1 MSDTGKDFRKRLIAT
16 FITEVDE
23 HLKVLS
29 DGLLTLE
36 KVPSASIQK
45 ATLETIYRETHSMKG
60 AARAVNMSN
69 IESICQSL
77 EGIFADWKAKGNPTS
92 PKSFDPI
99 YDALQTI
106 RLFISDI

>member
-45 ATLETIYRETHSMKG
+45 ETLETI
-60 AARAVNMSN
+60 
-69 IESICQSL
+69 
-77 EGIFADWKAKGNPTS
+77 
-92 PKSFDPI
+92 
-99 YDALQTI
+99 
-106 RLFISDI
+106 